1 MSQRPLG
8 WSFWSRIPPN
18 LTWRLLVIIVF
29 LGLIALGNIFSAYDR
44 IINNDMMT
52 ALYASISVLFY
63 VIPAYGLFKLKTWAR
78 TFELIFSF
86 ILVALGFIMLI
97 FDSLIS
103 GLFIITTHGLVALYL
118 LSNECKQALGLKS

>member
-18 LTWRLLVIIVF
+18 LTWKLLVIIVF

-63 VIPAYGLFKLKTWAR
+63 LIPAYGLFKLKAWAR

-86 ILVALGFIMLI
+86 ILVALGFVMLI

-118 LSNECKQALGLKS
+118 LSNECKQAFVLKS